1 MKNKVIKFEF
11 EIRGLKKLKAEELLT
26 IIITFV
32 ESLGLK
38 VTDGYSEVESE
49 VENGEEETA

>member
-11 EIRGLKKLKAEELLT
+11 EIRGMKKLKAEELLT
-26 IIITFV
+26 IIVTFT

-38 VTDGYSEVESE
+38 VTGGYSESE